1 MRRLR
6 ATFGIGV
13 AAAVLVGCNSQKQV
27 GFDASL
33 RQATMELQTGRL
45 HEAEASIAAASTV
58 ASGEAEKAKVADL
71 EHLVQGTKR
80 YMDGDVLAADDAWR
94 QIEDPS
100 LRSQVLAKSGR
111 QSTEEGTR

>member
-13 AAAVLVGCNSQKQV
+13 AAAVLVGCGSKQV

-33 RQATMELQTGRL
+33 RQATMELQAGRL

-58 ASGEAEKAKVADL
+58 ASGEEEKTKVADL
-71 EHLVQGTKR
+71 EHLVHGTKR